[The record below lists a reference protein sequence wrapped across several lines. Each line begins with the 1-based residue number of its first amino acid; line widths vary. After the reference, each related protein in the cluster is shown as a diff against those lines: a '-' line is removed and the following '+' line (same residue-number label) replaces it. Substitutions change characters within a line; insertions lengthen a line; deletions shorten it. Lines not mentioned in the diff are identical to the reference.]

1 VTDAGVEF
9 LHIVTELRDVVSFPR
24 PHRTCRISLVFVTV
38 CYIETKVDRS
48 PLAAWD
54 HEPVVNFFNRHLCNT
69 PKIRNRIQTLTAS
82 SNAQNLAP
90 RPSTTSAT
98 NDDIALVQV
107 EFDLLVF
114 VLLRDLQLAAVP
126 LAKSLLRSIDVSV
139 LPPHSARNRVHRN
152 DLNLAR
158 PEKHFAIYLHA
169 DAAGLFIPENLGDGA
184 QLF

>member
-1 VTDAGVEF
+1 MTDAGVEF

-107 EFDLLVF
+107 EFDLF
-114 VLLRDLQLAAVP
+114 AFSSLRDLLFAAVP
-126 LAKSLLRSIDVSV
+126 LAKSLLRSVNVPV
-139 LPPHSARNRVHRN
+139 LPPHSARNRVHRHH
-152 DLNLAR
+152 LNLAR
-158 PEKHFAIYLHA
+158 PEKHLATNLHA
-169 DAAGLFIPENLGDGA
+169 DAAGLSVAEHLGDCA